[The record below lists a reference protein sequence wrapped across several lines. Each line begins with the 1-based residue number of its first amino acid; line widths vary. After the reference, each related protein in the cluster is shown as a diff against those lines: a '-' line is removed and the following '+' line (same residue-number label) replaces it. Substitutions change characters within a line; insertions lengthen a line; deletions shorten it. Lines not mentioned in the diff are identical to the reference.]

1 MSEAELVVELVNDR
15 VLSIQYLRAFAAILV
30 AFFHCFANSLAAP
43 FGIAATHAFWG
54 VDIFF
59 VISGFVIWRTSE
71 GKPFD
76 GVSFAR
82 KRLTRIY
89 PMFWIALTAW
99 ILVRLFV
106 PDSMGGADINAATV
120 FSSYALLPHFHAVE
134 TTKVWPILVPGWT
147 LQMELFFYA
156 VFALNAVMSTRL
168 SASLIA
174 GALACCAL
182 AGFVLH
188 PTSAVGITAT
198 RPLLLEFAAGVIL
211 AANYRAISK
220 WPAWLGCGLVLVAC
234 ASLVMFSGVDDAD
247 WQRVFSYGI
256 AAAMLVTGSLV
267 LERYVRQHGSR
278 LLETLGDASYSI
290 YLLHTLV
297 IGFVAVC
304 WKRLGLPATPSGI
317 ALFASTAV
325 MLSAGAGVL
334 SWFFIEKPILR
345 LLSGHRGPPAGAAA
359 VPGEVAAS

>member
-1 MSEAELVVELVNDR
+1 MAEAALAIELVNDR

-30 AFFHCFANSLAAP
+30 AYFHCFANSVAAP
-43 FGIAATHAFWG
+43 YVFASTHAFWG

-71 GKPFD
+71 GKPFH

-82 KRLTRIY
+82 KRLIRIY

-99 ILVRLFV
+99 ILVRLLV
-106 PDSMGGADINAATV
+106 PDHMGGADINAATV

-147 LQMELFFYA
+147 LQLELFFYA
-156 VFALNAVMSTRL
+156 VFALIAVMATRL
-168 SASLIA
+168 SAPLIA
-174 GALACCAL
+174 GALAGCVL

-188 PTSAVGITAT
+188 PTSALGITAT
-198 RPLLLEFAAGVIL
+198 QPLLLEFAAGVIL

-220 WPAWLGCGLVLVAC
+220 WPAWLGCGLVLAAC
-234 ASLVMFSGVDDAD
+234 ASLLMFSGADDAD
-247 WQRVFSYGI
+247 GQRVFSYGI

-267 LERYVRQHGSR
+267 LERYVRRHASR

-304 WKRLGLPATPSGI
+304 WKKLGLTGTPSGI
-317 ALFASTAV
+317 ALFASVAV
-325 MLSAGAGVL
+325 LLSAGAGVL

-345 LLSGHRGPPAGAAA
+345 LLSRRGGTPAASAPLAGGAAA
-359 VPGEVAAS
+359 S

>member
-1 MSEAELVVELVNDR
+1 MIEADLAVELVNDR

-30 AFFHCFANSLAAP
+30 AFFHCFANSLAGP
-43 FGIAATHAFWG
+43 FGFVSTHAFWG

-76 GVSFAR
+76 GVAFAR

-89 PMFWIALTAW
+89 PMFWIALTVW
-99 ILVRLFV
+99 ILVRLLV
-106 PDSMGGADINAATV
+106 PDHMGGADINAATV

-147 LQMELFFYA
+147 LQLELFFYA
-156 VFALNAVMSTRL
+156 VFALIAVMATRR
-168 SASLIA
+168 SAALIA
-174 GALACCAL
+174 GALACCVL

-188 PTSAVGITAT
+188 PTNALGITAT

-211 AANYRAISK
+211 AANYRSICK
-220 WPAWLGCGLVLVAC
+220 WPSWLGCGLILAAC
-234 ASLVMFSGVDDAD
+234 ASLLMFSGADDAD
-247 WQRVFSYGI
+247 GQRVFSYGI
-256 AAAMLVTGSLV
+256 AAAMLVTGALV
-267 LERYVRQHGSR
+267 LERYIRQHGSR

-290 YLLHTLV
+290 YLLHSLV

-304 WKRLGLPATPSGI
+304 WKRLCLPATPSGI
-317 ALFASTAV
+317 ALYVSTAV
-325 MLSAGAGVL
+325 LLSAGAGVV

-345 LLSGHRGPPAGAAA
+345 LLSRRRGSPAGAAA
-359 VPGEVAAS
+359 LAGEAAAS